1 MMRSDEIETIQSIK
15 DKTRYYIEQCSPE
28 SNIRYTDYFNH
39 TFIPDMVIDWNKQE
53 RYLYI
58 RTTSDIN
65 WIFED
70 AKLLDIFHPII
81 LTIEDFSEITD
92 KSTLELQSK
101 TINSLISNT
110 MTLGML
116 AKQNREQ
123 TIYKIVNYPIP
134 QYGRGLFTKPLAT
147 KTAQDFIDG
156 TNAAE
161 SLNGNQVA
169 QSLQTMHQV
178 MSNDGRNQIDSF
190 YQALWCGHGGAI
202 TDYPSP
208 ALLEKEINDEG
219 WDYLLSHS
227 DENTQWSSI
236 PAKLTL
242 SQTSQLN
249 AQKHPYSFNSLIAG
263 KANTIAVKAAK
274 VVRTPPSLFSESAYL
289 PFWHWTI
296 DEKHLIATNG
306 TTQII
311 FSDSTEDIEK
321 MYESENIAMHEG
333 LDVDTFI
340 HRVAGL
346 KIQRV
351 QVDNRDSVTVYNI
364 PDSKIQKSNT
374 LRMFGKN
381 ARVISCEVQISISK
395 REKNIKFDYIN
406 GIANVQRGACNLQAF
421 AQTIIPAMVD
431 LKESEYDSLSYL
443 FMEEAQGVL
452 F

>member
-110 MTLGML
+110 MTLGMP

-311 FSDSTEDIEK
+311 FSDSTEDIKK

-351 QVDNRDSVTVYNI
+351 QVDNRDTVW
-364 PDSKIQKSNT
+364 
-374 LRMFGKN
+374 
-381 ARVISCEVQISISK
+381 
-395 REKNIKFDYIN
+395 
-406 GIANVQRGACNLQAF
+406 
-421 AQTIIPAMVD
+421 
-431 LKESEYDSLSYL
+431 
-443 FMEEAQGVL
+443 
-452 F
+452 

>member
-1 MMRSDEIETIQSIK
+1 M
-15 DKTRYYIEQCSPE
+15 
-28 SNIRYTDYFNH
+28 
-39 TFIPDMVIDWNKQE
+39 
-53 RYLYI
+53 
-58 RTTSDIN
+58 
-65 WIFED
+65 
-70 AKLLDIFHPII
+70 
-81 LTIEDFSEITD
+81 
-92 KSTLELQSK
+92 
-101 TINSLISNT
+101 
-110 MTLGML
+110 
-116 AKQNREQ
+116 
-123 TIYKIVNYPIP
+123 
-134 QYGRGLFTKPLAT
+134 
-147 KTAQDFIDG
+147 
-156 TNAAE
+156 
-161 SLNGNQVA
+161 
-169 QSLQTMHQV
+169 
-178 MSNDGRNQIDSF
+178 
-190 YQALWCGHGGAI
+190 
-202 TDYPSP
+202 
-208 ALLEKEINDEG
+208 EKEINDEG

-311 FSDSTEDIEK
+311 FSDSTEDIKK